1 MDTIRPAIDFRFSL
15 EWRWPGWKLGMDFED
30 LFTTLHQQY
39 NIGTI
44 HVQDFEAFHHDV
56 DELCRQ
62 AKTRDEFHKLMAERS
77 DLRRRELMEAFESVA
92 VQLIARPLLLEAPA

>member
-1 MDTIRPAIDFRFSL
+1 MDTIRPASDFRFSP

-44 HVQDFEAFHHDV
+44 PVQDFEAFITTSTSYAV
-56 DELCRQ
+56 KPKPGTNFISLWPNAVISADE
-62 AKTRDEFHKLMAERS
+62 S
-77 DLRRRELMEAFESVA
+77 
-92 VQLIARPLLLEAPA
+92 